1 MWVYFYCWMFSCS
14 KTGKE
19 DCAGYGCSEDTAKVE
34 AEDSGWYDTSQPE
47 QEELSE
53 PSMDSED
60 TSTNENTEEELP
72 LEPCDGIEI
81 CDDFEDYTLNEVPPS
96 SRWTIETP
104 NCSGNG
110 EVMIANDV
118 THSGTQSV
126 KVMGVG
132 GYCDH
137 IFIAPTE
144 DVSSIGPSFY
154 GRFWMRIDSAF
165 GWEHITFL
173 AMKDEIEGKDLR
185 MGGQSQVMMWNRESD
200 DATLPELSPTGISLS
215 HAPVP
220 QTWMCVLFMVD
231 ELSGTINTWIDG
243 EFIEGLTQDNEAT
256 PDVDRQ
262 WVQQKPG
269 WTPSL
274 IDIKLGWESYGGGS
288 NVVWYDD
295 VAFSSSPL
303 SCD

>member
-1 MWVYFYCWMFSCS
+1 MWKWLLYWGVACS
-14 KTGKE
+14 EVEKENCDIEECTEDTSEQMEDTGV
-19 DCAGYGCSEDTAKVE
+19 AEDTAE
-34 AEDSGWYDTSQPE
+34 PTEPSSEPEDSIDTS
-47 QEELSE
+47 EEMSV
-53 PSMDSED
+53 S
-60 TSTNENTEEELP
+60 
-72 LEPCDGIEI
+72 PCDGIEI
-81 CDDFEDYTLNEVPPS
+81 CDGFDDYPLDDIPPS
-96 SRWTIETP
+96 SHWTIETP

-110 EVMIANDV
+110 EVMVADDFA
-118 THSGTQSV
+118 HSGTQSI

-144 DVSSIGPSFY
+144 DVASLGPIFY
-154 GRFWMRIDSAF
+154 GRFWMRVDSAF

-185 MGGQSQVMMWNRESD
+185 MGGQSQIMMWNRESD

-220 QTWMCVLFMVD
+220 QTWTCVSFAID
-231 ELSGTINTWIDG
+231 EYSGTIETWVDG
-243 EFIEGLTQDNEAT
+243 ESIEGLTQDNDPT
-256 PDVDRQ
+256 PDIDRQ
-262 WVQQKPG
+262 WVQQKMD
-269 WTPSL
+269 WAPSL

-288 NVVWYDD
+288 NIVWYDD